1 MAINTS
7 LNTPY
12 LVLTGVVLIAIAFL
26 FTVLQPLMDSVTTTK
41 SMIASNMASYEEKD
55 TFLKSLDVK
64 MAQLRSQGDV
74 EKQLAVVIPESE
86 RSQDVVR
93 ILDQY
98 AKESGVT
105 IVSITNN
112 AAQAKAHANASKA
125 RGDINLVPEGLQTI
139 TFDLRLIGTYS
150 QVRSFIAGLQ
160 KSPRVIDATHI
171 LMSQL
176 AGQPGAV
183 TGSFNIQF
191 YARSEAAVAL

>member
-12 LVLTGVVLIAIAFL
+12 LVLTGVVVIAIAFL
-26 FTVLQPLMDSVTTTK
+26 FTVLQPLMDSITTAK
-41 SMIASNMASYEEKD
+41 SDIASHMDSFAEKD
-55 TFLKSLDVK
+55 AFLKSLDVK

-74 EKQLAVVIPESE
+74 EKQLAAVIPESE

-105 IVSITNN
+105 VTSVANN
-112 AAQAKAHANASKA
+112 SSQAKAHANASKA

-139 TFDLRLIGTYS
+139 TFDIRLIGTYP
-150 QVRSFIAGLQ
+150 QVRDFISGLQ

-171 LMSQL
+171 TMSQI

-183 TGSFNIQF
+183 TGSFTIQF